1 MSSRSCLGGGSAM
14 SDALSFEELLRRVRD
29 GDQEA
34 AHELV
39 QRYEP
44 AIRRAVRF
52 RLSDSRLG
60 RLLDSMDICQS
71 VLASFFVRAA
81 VGEYDIQQPEQLLK
95 LLVAMARNKLATQAR
110 AQKRQRRDYR
120 RVEPG
125 GLDEAQLAA
134 SQTSPSLDV
143 AGQELLEEAQRLLS
157 PDERKLAELRREGL
171 EWTAI
176 AERLGGNPET
186 LRKQLARAVDRVVQ
200 QLHLD
205 DR

>member
-1 MSSRSCLGGGSAM
+1 M

>member
-1 MSSRSCLGGGSAM
+1 
-14 SDALSFEELLRRVRD
+14 
-29 GDQEA
+29 
-34 AHELV
+34 
-39 QRYEP
+39 
-44 AIRRAVRF
+44 
-52 RLSDSRLG
+52 
-60 RLLDSMDICQS
+60 MDICQS

-186 LRKQLARAVDRVVQ
+186 LRKQLARAMDRVVQ

>member
-1 MSSRSCLGGGSAM
+1 M

-186 LRKQLARAVDRVVQ
+186 LRKQLARAMDRVVQ